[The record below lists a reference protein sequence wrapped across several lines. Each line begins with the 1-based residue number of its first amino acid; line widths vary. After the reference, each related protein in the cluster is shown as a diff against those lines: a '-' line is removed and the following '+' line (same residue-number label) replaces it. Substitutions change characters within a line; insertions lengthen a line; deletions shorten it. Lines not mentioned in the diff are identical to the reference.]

1 MTTRICSATIG
12 LVYVIVTLTAHSMLR
27 AGEDD
32 AQLVRRPYLGV
43 LFRAE
48 DTLEIRGF
56 VSGTE
61 WPASGL
67 KLGDTIVKFNERPV
81 SSVAEVLAATK
92 PFRVGDEVALLVRRD
107 GGDWPITLRL
117 PEWPRERP
125 AGFEVL
131 YDEVRVA
138 TKSLRCLVTKPQQAS
153 TGRVPAVFYIQGI
166 DCASIESPFPGPN
179 HMRQFVY
186 SLTRAGFAVMR
197 CEKSG
202 VGDST
207 GPDCTRLGLEQEVS
221 DFTAALQKLKSYDFV
236 DAEKVFL
243 FGHSA
248 GGWTAPLVAAREPV
262 AGIAVYG
269 TVVRPFGE
277 YLVENHR
284 RNKWHRSHPDP
295 AVLELEVRRM
305 SRLWHLLLNER
316 LTPADVLKAE
326 PALSDVVQH
335 VFRGDSELAYDVRSL
350 GYFRDVHEQNMP
362 AAWAK
367 LRVPVLAMIGQ
378 YEVRCSPFE
387 HEYIADIVN
396 FHSPAK
402 GTWKILPR
410 LDHGFAE
417 HDTIQ
422 DAVTN
427 EFKGPFGK
435 VVVSESVEWMRGVL
449 VHGSA
454 KK

>member
-1 MTTRICSATIG
+1 
-12 LVYVIVTLTAHSMLR
+12 MLR

-117 PEWPRERP
+117 LEWPRERP

-138 TKSLRCLVTKPQQAS
+138 NKSLRCLVTKPQQAA

-202 VGDST
+202 VGDSS
-207 GPDCTRLGLEQEVS
+207 GPDCKHLGLGEEVA
-221 DFTAALQKLKSYDFV
+221 DFTAALKKLKTYDFV
-236 DAEKVFL
+236 DSNKVFL

-248 GGWTAPLVAAREPV
+248 GGWVAPLVAVNESV
-262 AGIAVYG
+262 AGVAVYG

-284 RNKWHRSHPDP
+284 RNRWYRNHPDP
-295 AVLELEVRRM
+295 AELEPEVRRM
-305 SRLWHLLLNER
+305 SRLWHLLLDER
-316 LTPADVLKAE
+316 RTPADALKAE
-326 PALSDVVQH
+326 PELNEVAKH
-335 VFRGDSELAYDVRSL
+335 VFRGEPDCPYDARSL

-362 AAWAK
+362 AVWGK
-367 LRVPVLAMIGQ
+367 VRVPVLAMIGQ
-378 YEVRCSPFE
+378 YEVRTSEFE
-387 HEYIADIVN
+387 HQYITDIVN
-396 FHSPAK
+396 YHASGKA
-402 GTWKILPR
+402 TWKVLPK
-410 LDHGFAE
+410 LDHGFAV
-417 HDTIQ
+417 HDTMQ
-422 DAVTN
+422 DAVAN
-427 EFKGPFGK
+427 EFNGPFGN
-435 VVVSESVEWMRGVL
+435 VVVSQSVEWMKAAVKGL
-449 VHGSA
+449 DSET
-454 KK
+454 KEQ